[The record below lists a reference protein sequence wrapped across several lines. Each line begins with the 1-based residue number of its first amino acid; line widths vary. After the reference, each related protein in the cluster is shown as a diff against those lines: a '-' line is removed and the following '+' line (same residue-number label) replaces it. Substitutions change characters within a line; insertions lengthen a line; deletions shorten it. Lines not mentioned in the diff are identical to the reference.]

1 MESFRLKNI
10 IILILALM
18 NLFLLGSL
26 YGRASA
32 QQEAQDRI
40 RQQLVELF
48 SSDSARIALDGDI
61 ISFQTPPSGGT
72 LTRAELVTILYRVE
86 GSPEAAYKGTFK
98 DVKEGQ
104 WYTAA
109 IEWAAANEI
118 VKGVGDGTNFDP
130 SGVITREQIAT
141 ILYRYTGE
149 PKVEGDLN
157 KFPDVKEISSFAAT
171 AMIWANQEGI
181 INGVTVNGVNK
192 LAPKDSATREQ
203 IASIMMRYLEAE

>member
-1 MESFRLKNI
+1 MNGTGN
-10 IILILALM
+10 
-18 NLFLLGSL
+18 NLFKPL
-26 YGRASA
+26 
-32 QQEAQDRI
+32 
-40 RQQLVELF
+40 
-48 SSDSARIALDGDI
+48 
-61 ISFQTPPSGGT
+61 GT
-72 LTRAELVTILYRVE
+72 LTRAELVTILYRAE

-98 DVKEGQ
+98 DVEDNQ

-109 IEWAAANEI
+109 IEWAAAKEI

-149 PKVEGDLN
+149 PKVEGNLN
-157 KFPDVKEISSFAAT
+157 KFPDVKEISTFAAD

-181 INGVTVNGVNK
+181 INGVTVSGVTK
-192 LAPKDSATREQ
+192 LAPQESATREQ